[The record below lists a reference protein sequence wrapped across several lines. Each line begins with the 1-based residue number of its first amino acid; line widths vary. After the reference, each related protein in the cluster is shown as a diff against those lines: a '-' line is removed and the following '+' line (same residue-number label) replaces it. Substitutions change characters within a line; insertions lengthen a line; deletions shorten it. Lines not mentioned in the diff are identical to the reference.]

1 MSIITQLERH
11 TSLTATTLN
20 GVVDSEATYEIVDN
34 ILIIRTTTNDTIHIT
49 QDVGRK
55 LINIINRDL
64 L

>member
-20 GVVDSEATYEIVDN
+20 GVVASEATYEIVDN

-55 LINIINRDL
+55 LINIINREL